1 MRPFYHARRYGM
13 RNSIG
18 YLVRHSGN
26 LILPQMEHLFDDQG
40 LTFSQWTVLM
50 ALREWRESTA
60 AELARGICHDA
71 GSLTRML
78 DQLEKRGL
86 VTRARSE
93 TDRRVVALAL
103 TAKGRALVE
112 SLLPRV
118 VDFWNGLLR
127 DFGHAEIRQLIGLL
141 TRLTEA
147 AEGRRETGA
156 ALKSRAA
163 PKRNEKARPAQG
175 VVS

>member
-1 MRPFYHARRYGM
+1 MPPFYHARRYGM

-86 VTRARSE
+86 VMRARSE
-93 TDRRVVALAL
+93 TDRRVVALTL
-103 TAKGRALVE
+103 TAKGRAMVE

-118 VDFWNGLLR
+118 VDFWNGLLS
-127 DFGHAEIRQLIGLL
+127 DFGHAEIRQLIALL
-141 TRLTEA
+141 TRLAAA
-147 AEGRRETGA
+147 AEGRRENSA
-156 ALKSRAA
+156 ALKPRSH
-163 PKRNEKARPAQG
+163 KKNDKARLAQG
-175 VVS
+175 LAS